1 MPVLDIPESIDHYRE
16 ICSKDTCNALARK
29 SHSYVAMNS
38 FKTEPGPYNTE
49 IITMYPTADAGM
61 PHTRPPNYICMPAHY
76 PQEYYQETLQHELI
90 HIHQRR
96 NDSSWHSLFYKQG
109 WIPITAE
116 QIPERWL
123 SRCRLNPDTM
133 SQRFYAWENRWV
145 PLPLFDREDKPD
157 MRECSVRWWDQR
169 TGDLDRNPP
178 PTFNAAFGRNHPQP
192 EHPREV
198 NAVNLARQF
207 RLETWETL
215 EEHLD
220 VYLSSK

>member
-16 ICSKDTCNALARK
+16 LCQKDHCNALARR

-38 FKTEPGPYNTE
+38 FSTEPGPYNTE
-49 IITMYPTADAGM
+49 IITMFPTADAGM

-76 PQEYYQETLQHELI
+76 PLEHFQETLQHELL

-96 NDSSWHSLFYKQG
+96 NDQAWRALFYNQG
-109 WIPITAE
+109 WIPLSE
-116 QIPERWL
+116 NHIPERWL

-145 PLPLFDREDKPD
+145 PLPLFEREDKPD

-169 TGDLDRNPP
+169 TGDLGRNPP
-178 PTFNAAFGRNHPQP
+178 PSFDATFGKNHPQA

-198 NAVNLARQF
+198 SAVILARQF
-207 RLETWETL
+207 KLETWESL
-215 EEHLD
+215 EEYLD
-220 VYLSSK
+220 VYLGAK